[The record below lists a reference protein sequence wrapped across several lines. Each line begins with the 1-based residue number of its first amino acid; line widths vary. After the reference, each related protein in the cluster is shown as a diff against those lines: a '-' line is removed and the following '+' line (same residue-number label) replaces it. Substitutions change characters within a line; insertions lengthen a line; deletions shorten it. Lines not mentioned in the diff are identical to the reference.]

1 MQTFCN
7 KQHTLCF
14 FVELRIKWR
23 TFTFCNELI
32 YFFSTAI
39 LCMDRKGFT
48 GKKVEFQNIP
58 YSTILNFSTES
69 CGSFDTDSELKL
81 TFATPWFPNL
91 TQDFRSGKADIVAI
105 QNLIAAKTL
114 GPPGQPSDFANDD
127 HIKPSDPGSMEK
139 LYAFIN
145 ENHLKVDPKVI
156 GKLGKK

>member
-1 MQTFCN
+1 MF
-7 KQHTLCF
+7 F